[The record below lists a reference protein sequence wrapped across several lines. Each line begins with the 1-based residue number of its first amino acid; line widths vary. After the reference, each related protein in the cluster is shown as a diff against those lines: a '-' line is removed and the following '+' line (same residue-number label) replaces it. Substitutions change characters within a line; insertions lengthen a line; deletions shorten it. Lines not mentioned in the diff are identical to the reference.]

1 MARVFAVEDSR
12 DTQVLLVRALS
23 SHRVSV
29 ASTIRQGLDQI
40 RHDPPD
46 LLLLDRALP
55 DGDGLDLFRQLRD
68 EPRFEKLPVMFL
80 TACTEVD
87 DKVSAFAMGAEDY
100 IEKPFV
106 PAELLARVEAR
117 LRRMQSNG
125 EGTEPMTIGDFE
137 LDPVRHTVRGIGPK
151 HSGLELQLTPLEF
164 RILHTLALRCGT
176 PVERPDLMKAVWGDV
191 LVSERT
197 LDTHVSNLRRKLG
210 CAGDGLRAVRGVGY
224 RFELSTRH

>member
-46 LLLLDRALP
+46 ILLLDRALP
-55 DGDGLDLFRQLRD
+55 DGDGLDLFKQLR
-68 EPRFEKLPVMFL
+68 EEARFENLPVMFL
-80 TACTEVD
+80 TACTDVE
-87 DKVSAFAMGAEDY
+87 DKVSAFSMGAEDY

-117 LRRMQSNG
+117 LRRQSG
-125 EGTEPMTIGDFE
+125 ERTEPVTVGELE
-137 LDPVRHTVRGIGPK
+137 LDPVRHTVRGVGPK
-151 HSGLELQLTPLEF
+151 HSGLQLQLTPLEF

-176 PVERPDLMKAVWGDV
+176 AVERPELMQAVWGDV

-210 CAGDGLRAVRGVGY
+210 SAGDGLRAVRGIGY
-224 RFELSTRH
+224 RFDLGSSH